1 MGTILIAIKFNED
14 DYYSNDYYAKV
25 GGISLQEIN
34 TLEYEC
40 IKLLNH
46 KLWIDDDFYNK
57 YETYL
62 NHYQK

>member
-1 MGTILIAIKFNED
+1 LLAIKFNED

-34 TLEYEC
+34 ILEYEST
-40 IKLLNH
+40 KLLNH
-46 KLWIDDDFYNK
+46 KLWIDEEFYQK

-62 NHYQK
+62 KNYEK